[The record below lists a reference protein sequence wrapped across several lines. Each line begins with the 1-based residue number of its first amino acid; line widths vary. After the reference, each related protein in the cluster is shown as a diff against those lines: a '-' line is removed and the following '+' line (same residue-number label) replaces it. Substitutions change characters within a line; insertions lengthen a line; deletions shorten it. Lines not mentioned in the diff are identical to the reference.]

1 MGSFQGKSNVE
12 TTIRRRHFGFMAV
25 LGGMVILSFVLGL
38 PVRDLPGSPARL
50 QEAEAADSS
59 SIGGIENPQHLP
71 VLLEFS
77 LDICMPC
84 RRMKPILEEV
94 AKEYQNKLLVKILEI
109 EDYPDLTRQFDI
121 RVVPTQI
128 FLDSQGNVFQR
139 HQGFLDKASLV
150 GVLNQ
155 MGVKR

>member
-1 MGSFQGKSNVE
+1 MSQGRGQGTIWILAGIIVFALTLGSVLMGVPFSSLDRE
-12 TTIRRRHFGFMAV
+12 I
-25 LGGMVILSFVLGL
+25 S
-38 PVRDLPGSPARL
+38 
-50 QEAEAADSS
+50 EAAISS
-59 SIGGIENPQHLP
+59 EIEGIENPQHLP

-77 LDICMPC
+77 LDICIPC

-94 AKEYQNKLLVKILEI
+94 TKEYQGKLLVKILEI
-109 EDYPDLTRQFDI
+109 EDYPYLVRQFDI

-128 FLDSQGNVFQR
+128 FLDSQGKVFRR
-139 HQGFLDKASLV
+139 HEGFLDRASLD